1 MAATKDTIYI
11 DIDDEITAIVDK
23 LQASDSNIVALVL
36 PKRATVLQSIINMK
50 LLKRAADEAGKKA
63 VLITSE
69 VGLMPLAGATGMYV
83 AKNLQSKPEIPEAPD
98 GPMSDEDEEIT
109 DMADEDPDSNVGKIA
124 GAAAIGAAAG
134 AIASDKA
141 SAASA
146 PPPDKAAKK
155 AKKAKSGTTKIPNF
169 DKFRNKT
176 FIAIGA
182 VLLLIVAWYFAV
194 FVMPSATIVI
204 DTDNE
209 NIASTFEFTADTTAS
224 TVKVGDKTVP
234 AELASVDKQDSQTAP
249 ATGTKDVG
257 TKAKGTVTIRNCTDA
272 PVTIKAGTGVSS
284 SNKTFI
290 MQSALALGSGNFDSG
305 SNCKSSGSHVGAVQV
320 VAGENGDDYNLGSG
334 ASYSVAGLNSSV
346 AGTGTAMTGGSSK
359 TITVVTASDANS
371 AKENL
376 DTKDDSIKADL
387 VKSLEDKGYYAI
399 ESTYNKRNEKTTTS
413 PEVGQEGSEVKVSYS
428 ATFTML
434 GVKKDDLK
442 KIVEENIKDQ
452 VDTDKQSIQNDGIDS
467 ATYEVLSDLGDD
479 TVTISYDG
487 QVEVGPDIN
496 IEDLKTQVAGQ
507 KKGDTEN
514 IVRDFPSVT
523 GVTVKYSPF
532 WVNKTPKNTSKIKIE
547 FSSDQQN

>member
-69 VGLMPLAGATGMYV
+69 VGLLPLAGATGMYV

-109 DMADEDPDSNVGKIA
+109 DMADEDPDNNVGKLA
-124 GAAAIGAAAG
+124 GAAAIGATAG
-134 AIASDKA
+134 AAMSDKA
-141 SAASA
+141 SASSV
-146 PPPDKAAKK
+146 PEKAVKK
-155 AKKAKSGTTKIPNF
+155 AKKPKSSTTKIPNF
-169 DKFRNKT
+169 DKFRKKT
-176 FIAIGA
+176 FIIIG
-182 VLLLIVAWYFAV
+182 VVILLIVAWYLAV
-194 FVMPSATIVI
+194 FVMPTATIVI
-204 DTDNE
+204 NTDNE
-209 NIASTFEFTADTTAS
+209 NVASTFEFTANTTS
-224 TVKVGDKTVP
+224 SSVDIGDKSVP
-234 AELASVDKQDSQTAP
+234 AELANVDKQDSQSSP

-284 SNKTFI
+284 NNKTFI
-290 MQSALALGSGNFDSG
+290 TQSALALGSGNFDSG

-320 VAGENGDDYNLGSG
+320 IAGENGDDYNLASGS
-334 ASYSVAGLNSSV
+334 SYSVAGFNSSV

-359 TITVVTASDANS
+359 TITVVTASDANT
-371 AKENL
+371 AKDKL
-376 DTKDDSIKADL
+376 DTKDDTIKADL
-387 VKSLEDKGYYAI
+387 AKSLEDKGYYPLQ
-399 ESTYNKRNEKTTTS
+399 STYNKSNEKTTIS

-434 GVKKDDLK
+434 GVKKDDLR
-442 KIVEENIKDQ
+442 KIIEDNIKDQ
-452 VDTDKQSIQNDGIDS
+452 VDTDKQAIQNDGIDS
-467 ATYEVLSDLGDD
+467 ATYEVLSDPSSDE
-479 TVTISYDG
+479 VTISYDG

-496 IEDLKTQVAGQ
+496 IDELKTAVAGQ

-514 IVRDFPSVT
+514 IIRDLPSV
-523 GVTVKYSPF
+523 VDVNVKYSPF
-532 WVNKTPKNTSKIKIE
+532 WVNKTPKNISKIKIE
-547 FSSDQQN
+547 FSATQQN